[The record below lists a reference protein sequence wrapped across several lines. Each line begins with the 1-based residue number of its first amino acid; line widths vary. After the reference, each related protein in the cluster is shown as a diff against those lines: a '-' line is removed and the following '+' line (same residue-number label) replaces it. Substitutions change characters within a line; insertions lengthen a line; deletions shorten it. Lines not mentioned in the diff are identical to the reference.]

1 MICQERG
8 AENLWNY
15 WICTASKR
23 KRRECDGNRKNGR
36 KVVWGD
42 GWGGNENRLEG
53 ENERRGD
60 LGPRL
65 GPKDSLE
72 VIISRQNGE

>member
-1 MICQERG
+1 MVKERMG
-8 AENLWNY
+8 
-15 WICTASKR
+15 
-23 KRRECDGNRKNGR
+23 GR
-36 KVVWGD
+36 LSGGD
-42 GWGGNENRLEG
+42 GWGGNENRFEEG
-53 ENERRGD
+53 GD